1 MYIGWAGSANVT
13 MAIESSMWSN
23 VHNYVCMAN
32 NTGLMD
38 TLYMYTCIIIIM
50 ISITVLCGFF
60 ECYKFH
66 NFCEFTV
73 VCEY

>member
-1 MYIGWAGSANVT
+1 
-13 MAIESSMWSN
+13 
-23 VHNYVCMAN
+23 MAN

-66 NFCEFTV
+66 SFCE